1 MLSNRDIRRRIEAGD
16 LIIDPPPADAAFG
29 GASVDLT
36 LSTNIRI
43 INPSRCAY
51 IDYARIQDD
60 PEYLTSITDAVD
72 LAEGQP
78 LILHPGR
85 VVICSTVERVR
96 VPVDICAELHG
107 RSSLA
112 RLGVLP
118 HTAGKVDPG
127 WDGTLTL
134 EVSNLGEIPV
144 ALYPG
149 EAVCQM
155 VFHELSSPAD
165 LSSPRA
171 VSRYQGQTGPTLTS
185 PRRDGIPTVWPP

>member
-1 MLSNRDIRRRIEAGD
+1 MLSNRDIRRRMKDGD
-16 LIIDPPPADAAFG
+16 LVIDPLPPDTAFG

-36 LSTNIRI
+36 LSSNVRVV
-43 INPSRCAY
+43 NPSRCAY

-60 PEYLTSITDAVD
+60 PDYLTSITDAVD
-72 LAEGQP
+72 LTGGQP

-85 VVICSTVERVR
+85 VVICSTVERLK
-96 VPVDICAELHG
+96 VPADICAELHG

-149 EAVCQM
+149 EAVCQV

-165 LSSPRA
+165 LTSPRTR
-171 VSRYQGQTGPTLTS
+171 SRYHGQEGPTLAV
-185 PRRDGIPTVWPP
+185 PLRRDPTR

>member
-1 MLSNRDIRRRIEAGD
+1 MEAGE
-16 LIIDPPPADAAFG
+16 IGIDPAPPDSAWG

-36 LSTNIRI
+36 LSHNIRL
-43 INPSRCAY
+43 INSSRCAY

-60 PEYLTSITDAVD
+60 AEYLTSITDAVD
-72 LAEGQP
+72 LADGTP

-85 VVICSTVERVR
+85 VVICSTVERLR
-96 VPVDICAELHG
+96 VPADLCAELHG

-112 RLGVLP
+112 RLGVIP

-127 WDGTLTL
+127 WEGTLTL

-149 EAVCQM
+149 EAVCQI

-165 LSSPRA
+165 LSART
-171 VSRYQGQTGPTLTS
+171 SRYHGQAGPTLS
-185 PRRDGIPTVWPP
+185 APAPAPNR

>member
-1 MLSNRDIRRRIEAGD
+1 MLSNVDIRRRITAGE
-16 LIIDPPPADAAFG
+16 IGIDPPPPDSAYG

-36 LSTNIRI
+36 LSRNIRV
-43 INPSRCAY
+43 INPSRVTF
-51 IDYARIQDD
+51 IDFARVHND
-60 PEYLTSITDAVD
+60 PSYLLSITDFVD
-72 LAEGQP
+72 LTDGEP

-85 VVICSTVERVR
+85 VVICSTVERLR
-96 VPVDICAELHG
+96 VPADLCAELHG

-149 EAVCQM
+149 EAVCQV

-165 LSSPRA
+165 LSRG
-171 VSRYQGQTGPTLTS
+171 VSRYQGQVGPTLA
-185 PRRDGIPTVWPP
+185 RPPSGGEA